1 MAHPDVKSTY
11 QIYVVALQHPY
22 IVKDKLGYYFQSV
35 LLPIYIALSELQQF
49 RITAVTQHCWAE

>member
-11 QIYVVALQHPY
+11 QSYVVALQHPY

-35 LLPIYIALSELQQF
+35 LLPIYIVTVFWELLF
-49 RITAVTQHCWAE
+49 GCFFLVCIE